1 MYYVEVSC
9 PQIPRMAHGH
19 LRGFGGGWRTVG
31 GEYVAEN
38 KGEELLVENN
48 GEELLLD
55 HLVVGE

>member
-1 MYYVEVSC
+1 MT
-9 PQIPRMAHGH
+9 HGH
-19 LRGFGGGWRTVG
+19 LRGFGGGLRTVG

-55 HLVVGE
+55 HLVENIG